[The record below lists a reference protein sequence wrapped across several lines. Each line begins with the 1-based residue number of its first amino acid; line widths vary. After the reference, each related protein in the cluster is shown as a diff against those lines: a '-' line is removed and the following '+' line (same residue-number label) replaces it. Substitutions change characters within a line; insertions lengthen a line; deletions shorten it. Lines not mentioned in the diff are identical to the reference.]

1 MEKNTL
7 KRIDNFILYE
17 RSSDGYGYVG
27 ITTVG
32 GDWSMEYREDCTMY
46 STVMQLAEHESGLR
60 SFCTLMF
67 IMSYT
72 MHSAEVYLAMADA
85 ISGEVLGAGL
95 PKVDEEQDRKMLD
108 DAFEMEEL
116 AENITVNG

>member
-1 MEKNTL
+1 MEKKTL

-17 RSSDGYGYVG
+17 RSDENYDYVG
-27 ITTVG
+27 ITTVE

-46 STVMQLAEHESGLR
+46 GTVRLISEHDNELR

-67 IMSYT
+67 IMSYA
-72 MHSAEVYLAMADA
+72 MHGADVYVAMADA
-85 ISGEVLGAGL
+85 ISKEVLGAGL

-108 DAFEMEEL
+108 DTFEMDEL
-116 AENITVNG
+116 ADNIRENG